1 MVDVGCRGV
10 GAGFSRW
17 SAFSYDRLPA
27 QQLRLTIVK
36 LDGSSFDVQVVKSA
50 SVTELKLAVEE
61 IFSGS
66 PRGGGGGISWSHVWG
81 HFCLCYM
88 NRKLTDN
95 KASLKT
101 FGIKDGIRYLRQIM
115 PPLLACSTADHAY
128 LYQILILTLLSNCT
142 YEHLHFVRHVSINY
156 NPIRQQP
163 RKNGASSEQQR
174 IFSGPPGLLL
184 LLLLL
189 LDLSDFFRRYFLS
202 ALSSSGSSSSGATSS
217 KELTSPSLPSP
228 ISSSSSSAATMSRSS

>member
-66 PRGGGGGISWSHVWG
+66 PRGGGAGISWSHVWG

-88 NRKLTDN
+88 NQKLTDN

-101 FGIKDGIRYLRQIM
+101 FGIKDG
-115 PPLLACSTADHAY
+115 DK
-128 LYQILILTLLSNCT
+128 
-142 YEHLHFVRHVSINY
+142 LHFVRHVSINY

-163 RKNGASSEQQR
+163 RKNGGSSEQQR
-174 IFSGPPGLLL
+174 IGAKPNIS
-184 LLLLL
+184 
-189 LDLSDFFRRYFLS
+189 STSSS
-202 ALSSSGSSSSGATSS
+202 ALSS
-217 KELTSPSLPSP
+217 LPMGTN
-228 ISSSSSSAATMSRSS
+228 SSSSSTAFVFFFFFFDAVLLLA